1 MASKPERLYF
11 DNLWTS
17 GRLAIAWLNSN
28 AGCATK
34 SFLPTHVDVWTQIV
48 GGRLWGPSRPAP
60 FRPVAFAAGD
70 YLLLGTLV
78 QLLGQRHIDGT
89 ARLAHCATGKLS
101 RGGRGSGRGRA
112 HAC

>member
-1 MASKPERLYF
+1 MASKPERV
-11 DNLWTS
+11 
-17 GRLAIAWLNSN
+17 
-28 AGCATK
+28 TK
-34 SFLPTHVDVWTQIV
+34 SFVVDDMSSPHVDVWTQIV

>member
-1 MASKPERLYF
+1 MASKPERV
-11 DNLWTS
+11 
-17 GRLAIAWLNSN
+17 
-28 AGCATK
+28 TK
-34 SFLPTHVDVWTQIV
+34 SFVVVDMSSPHVDVWTQIV
-48 GGRLWGPSRPAP
+48 GTPLWSPSRPAP

>member
-1 MASKPERLYF
+1 MASKPERV
-11 DNLWTS
+11 
-17 GRLAIAWLNSN
+17 
-28 AGCATK
+28 TK
-34 SFLPTHVDVWTQIV
+34 SFVVVDMSSPHVDVWTQIV

-101 RGGRGSGRGRA
+101 RGGRGRGRGRA